1 MLKKAGRRHTEIFSF
16 IICVITLSFAL
27 NRYSVLRHTGTLML
41 LAPFCAGLLAF
52 FFQLFV
58 DKRPLI
64 TLYSKSYPYRKLKPY
79 GWLSAFLIFEFIL
92 VWGLYTK
99 QILLLGEDLFL
110 VTILFIGVIVY
121 YHLFVRM
128 KVSLRFV
135 FLAII
140 VPLLAAGTALGL
152 GSYFKILQFVIPGNK
167 IGNIVFF
174 NSLYWIFL
182 SIFFQ
187 VVCEEPAFRGYLMQ
201 KLLYKGELFAILVSS
216 ACYCIWRIPF
226 SLFIA
231 SSPQEIAVLFC
242 GNFITGAIFA
252 LLFVKAR
259 NLLVAILCHGII
271 SGLGM
276 SFFASSVNPGIMQYM
291 NFLIPSARIQLLS
304 IWFACLLAGLI
315 FLTLIPRKKLYT
327 H

>member
-1 MLKKAGRRHTEIFSF
+1 
-16 IICVITLSFAL
+16 
-27 NRYSVLRHTGTLML
+27 ML
-41 LAPFCAGLLAF
+41 LAPFCVGLLAF
-52 FFQLFV
+52 FFQLFI
-58 DKRPLI
+58 DKGPLI
-64 TLYSKSYPYRKLKPY
+64 VLYSKSYPYRKLKPY
-79 GWLSAFLIFEFIL
+79 GWLSAFLIFEFVL

-110 VTILFIGVIVY
+110 VTILFIGVVVY
-121 YHLFVRM
+121 YHIFVRM

-140 VPLLAAGTALGL
+140 VPLIAAGTALGL
-152 GSYFKILQFVIPGNK
+152 GSYLNILQFVMPGK
-167 IGNIVFF
+167 RIGDIVFF

-201 KLLYKGELFAILVSS
+201 KLLYKGELFAIIISS
-216 ACYCIWRIPF
+216 ACYCLWRVPF

-231 SSPQEIAVLFC
+231 SDMKEVIVLLC
-242 GNFITGAIFA
+242 GNFITGILFA
-252 LLFVKAR
+252 LIFVKAR

-271 SGLGM
+271 SGFQM

-291 NFLIPSARIQLLS
+291 KFLVPTAKMQLLI
-304 IWFACLLAGLI
+304 IWFACLLIGLI
-315 FLTLIPRKKLYT
+315 FLTFIPRKKL
-327 H
+327 HIH

>member
-1 MLKKAGRRHTEIFSF
+1 MFKEERKRRLRIFCF
-16 IICVITLSFAL
+16 IISALVISFSL

-41 LAPFCAGLLAF
+41 LAPFCVGLLAF
-52 FFQLFV
+52 FFQLFI
-58 DKRPLI
+58 DKGPLI
-64 TLYSKSYPYRKLKPY
+64 VLYSKSYPYRKLKPY
-79 GWLSAFLIFEFIL
+79 GWLSAFLIFEFVL

-110 VTILFIGVIVY
+110 VTILFIGVVVY
-121 YHLFVRM
+121 YHIFVRM

-140 VPLLAAGTALGL
+140 VPLIAAGTALGL
-152 GSYFKILQFVIPGNK
+152 GSYLNILQFVMPGK
-167 IGNIVFF
+167 RIGDIVFF

-201 KLLYKGELFAILVSS
+201 KLLYKGELFAIIISS
-216 ACYCIWRIPF
+216 ACYCLWRVPF

-231 SSPQEIAVLFC
+231 SDMKEVIVLLC
-242 GNFITGAIFA
+242 GNFITGILFA
-252 LLFVKAR
+252 LIFVKSR

-271 SGLGM
+271 SGLQM

-291 NFLIPSARIQLLS
+291 KFLVPTAKMQLLI
-304 IWFACLLAGLI
+304 IWFICLLIGLI
-315 FLTLIPRKKLYT
+315 FLTFIPRKKLYI

>member
-1 MLKKAGRRHTEIFSF
+1 MLKEERKRRLRIFCF
-16 IICVITLSFAL
+16 IISALVISFSL

-41 LAPFCAGLLAF
+41 LAPFCVGLLAF
-52 FFQLFV
+52 FFQLFI
-58 DKRPLI
+58 DKGPLI
-64 TLYSKSYPYRKLKPY
+64 VLYSKSYPYRKLKPY
-79 GWLSAFLIFEFIL
+79 GWLSAFLIFEFVL

-110 VTILFIGVIVY
+110 VTILFIGVVVY
-121 YHLFVRM
+121 YHIFVRM

-140 VPLLAAGTALGL
+140 VPLIAAGTALGL
-152 GSYFKILQFVIPGNK
+152 GSYLNILQFVMPGK
-167 IGNIVFF
+167 RIGDIVFF

-201 KLLYKGELFAILVSS
+201 KLLYKGELFAIIISS
-216 ACYCIWRIPF
+216 ACYCLWRVPF

-231 SSPQEIAVLFC
+231 SDMKEVIVLLC
-242 GNFITGAIFA
+242 GNFITGILFA
-252 LLFVKAR
+252 LIFVKSR

-271 SGLGM
+271 SGLQM

-291 NFLIPSARIQLLS
+291 KFLVPTAKTQLLI
-304 IWFACLLAGLI
+304 IWFVCLLIGLI
-315 FLTLIPRKKLYT
+315 FLTFIPRKKLYI

>member
-1 MLKKAGRRHTEIFSF
+1 VFKEERKRQLRIFYFIVSAFVISF
-16 IICVITLSFAL
+16 SL

-58 DKRPLI
+58 DKKPLI
-64 TLYSKSYPYRKLKPY
+64 ALYSKSYPYRKLKPY
-79 GWLSAFLIFEFIL
+79 GWLSAFLIFEFVL

-99 QILLLGEDLFL
+99 QTLLLGEDLFL
-110 VTILFIGVIVY
+110 VTILFIGAVVY

-140 VPLLAAGTALGL
+140 VPLIAAGTALGL
-152 GSYFKILQFVIPGNK
+152 GSYFNILQFVIPEK
-167 IGNIVFF
+167 RIGDIVFF
-174 NSLYWIFL
+174 NSLYWILL
-182 SIFFQ
+182 SVFFQ

-201 KLLYKGELFAILVSS
+201 KLLYKGELFAIIVSS
-216 ACYCIWRIPF
+216 ACYCLWRVPF

-231 SSPQEIAVLFC
+231 SDMKEAAVFLC
-242 GNFITGAIFA
+242 GNFITGILFA

-271 SGLGM
+271 SGLQM

-291 NFLIPSARIQLLS
+291 NFLVPSTKTQLLI
-304 IWFACLLAGLI
+304 IWFSCLLIGLML
-315 FLTLIPRKKLYT
+315 LTFIPRKKLYV

>member
-1 MLKKAGRRHTEIFSF
+1 VIKEERKRRLRIFCF
-16 IICVITLSFAL
+16 IISALVISFSL

-41 LAPFCAGLLAF
+41 LAPFCVGLLAF
-52 FFQLFV
+52 FFQLFI
-58 DKRPLI
+58 DKGPLI
-64 TLYSKSYPYRKLKPY
+64 VLYSKSYPYRKLKPY
-79 GWLSAFLIFEFIL
+79 GWLSAFLIFEFVL

-110 VTILFIGVIVY
+110 VTILFIGVVVY
-121 YHLFVRM
+121 YHIFVRM

-140 VPLLAAGTALGL
+140 VPLIAAGTALGL
-152 GSYFKILQFVIPGNK
+152 GSYLNILQFVMPGK
-167 IGNIVFF
+167 RIGDIVFF

-201 KLLYKGELFAILVSS
+201 KLLYKGELFAIIISS
-216 ACYCIWRIPF
+216 ACYCLWRVPF

-231 SSPQEIAVLFC
+231 SDMKEVIVLLC
-242 GNFITGAIFA
+242 GNFITGILFA
-252 LLFVKAR
+252 LIFVKSR

-271 SGLGM
+271 SGLQM

-291 NFLIPSARIQLLS
+291 KFLVPTAKTQLLI
-304 IWFACLLAGLI
+304 IWFVCLLIGLI
-315 FLTLIPRKKLYT
+315 FLTFIPRKKLYI

>member
-1 MLKKAGRRHTEIFSF
+1 MLKEPGKRQIKIFSF
-16 IICVITLSFAL
+16 ILCVLAISFLL
-27 NRYSVLRHTGTLML
+27 NRYSVLRYTGTLML
-41 LAPFCAGLLAF
+41 FAPFCAGILAF

-58 DKRPLI
+58 DKSPLI
-64 TLYSKSYPYRKLKPY
+64 ALYSKSYPYRKLKPY
-79 GWLSAFLIFEFIL
+79 GWVSAFLIFEFIL

-110 VTILFIGVIVY
+110 ITTLLIGVIVY

-128 KVSLRFV
+128 KISLRFV

-140 VPLLAAGTALGL
+140 VPLIATGTALGL
-152 GSYFKILQFVIPGNK
+152 GSYFNILQFVIPGKK

-201 KLLYKGELFAILVSS
+201 KMLYKGELFAILFSS
-216 ACYCIWRIPF
+216 ACYCLWRIPF

-231 SSPQEIAVLFC
+231 SGAKEIIVLLC
-242 GNFITGAIFA
+242 GNFITGMIFA
-252 LLFVKAR
+252 LLFIKAR

-276 SFFASSVNPGIMQYM
+276 SLFASSVNPGIMQYM
-291 NFLIPSARIQLLS
+291 EFLVPSARIQLLS
-304 IWFACLLAGLI
+304 IWFGCLLIGLI
-315 FLTLIPRKKLYT
+315 FLTFIPRKKLYI

>member
-1 MLKKAGRRHTEIFSF
+1 MLKEERKRRLRIFCF
-16 IICVITLSFAL
+16 IISALVISFSL

-41 LAPFCAGLLAF
+41 LAPFCVGLLAF
-52 FFQLFV
+52 FFQLFI
-58 DKRPLI
+58 DKGPLI
-64 TLYSKSYPYRKLKPY
+64 VLYSKSYPYRKLKPY
-79 GWLSAFLIFEFIL
+79 GWLSAFLIFEFVL

-110 VTILFIGVIVY
+110 VTILFIGVVVY
-121 YHLFVRM
+121 YHIFVRM

-140 VPLLAAGTALGL
+140 VPLIAAGTALGL
-152 GSYFKILQFVIPGNK
+152 GSYLNILQFVMPGK
-167 IGNIVFF
+167 RIGDIVFF

-201 KLLYKGELFAILVSS
+201 KLLYKGELFAIIISS
-216 ACYCIWRIPF
+216 ACYCLWRVPF

-231 SSPQEIAVLFC
+231 SDMKEVIVLLC
-242 GNFITGAIFA
+242 GNFITGILFA
-252 LLFVKAR
+252 LIFVKSR

-271 SGLGM
+271 SGLQM

-291 NFLIPSARIQLLS
+291 NFLVPSTKTQLLI
-304 IWFACLLAGLI
+304 IWFSCLLIGLML
-315 FLTLIPRKKLYT
+315 LTFIPRKKLYV

>member
-1 MLKKAGRRHTEIFSF
+1 MIKEERKRRLRIFCF
-16 IICVITLSFAL
+16 IISALVISFSL

-41 LAPFCAGLLAF
+41 LAPFCVGLLAF
-52 FFQLFV
+52 FFQLFI
-58 DKRPLI
+58 DKGPLI
-64 TLYSKSYPYRKLKPY
+64 VLYSKSYPYRKLKPY
-79 GWLSAFLIFEFIL
+79 GWLSAFLIFEFVL

-110 VTILFIGVIVY
+110 VTILFIGVVVY
-121 YHLFVRM
+121 YHIFVRM

-140 VPLLAAGTALGL
+140 VPLIAAGTALGL
-152 GSYFKILQFVIPGNK
+152 GSYLNILQFVMPGK
-167 IGNIVFF
+167 RIGDIVFF

-201 KLLYKGELFAILVSS
+201 KLLYKGELFAIIISS
-216 ACYCIWRIPF
+216 ACYCLWRVPF

-231 SSPQEIAVLFC
+231 SDMKEVIVLLC
-242 GNFITGAIFA
+242 GNFITGILFA
-252 LLFVKAR
+252 LIFVKSR

-271 SGLGM
+271 SGLQM

-291 NFLIPSARIQLLS
+291 KFLVPTAKTQLLI
-304 IWFACLLAGLI
+304 IWFVCLLIGLI
-315 FLTLIPRKKLYT
+315 FLTFIPRKKLYI